1 MTSTGTSAP
10 RSAPVSMRSRGP
22 LVWSAVIGLV
32 AAAASLAA
40 AEVVALLLAPA
51 SSPVLAVGSL
61 VIDLTPPWLKDATI
75 AVFGTDNKAFLLAMV
90 ILLVAILAIMSGM
103 LERRRPAAG
112 AVLLG
117 VVGLVAVVAVVTRAE
132 ASPLWAVPTIVG
144 TLVGVVALRR
154 LSARLAAWLHARA
167 RNQERAASDGT
178 ALDSTASDST
188 APGSV
193 APARTTEPATALA
206 RRTFVGALVG
216 TAAGAAIAGIA
227 ARVANS
233 ATAAVTAVREALT
246 LPAPVAPAAPIP
258 AGAALDVAGI
268 TPLVTANRDF
278 YRIDTALQVPRID
291 AGQWRL
297 RVTGLVE
304 EEIELDWD
312 ELSSLPLQETYV
324 TLMCVSNEVGR
335 GLTGNALWLGHPI
348 REVLA
353 RARPL
358 PEADMVLSVSQDGW
372 TAGTPLEV
380 LQDDRDALLAI
391 GMNGEPLPL
400 EHGFPV
406 RMVVP
411 GLYGYVSATK
421 WVVEL
426 RVTRFDRDQGYW
438 TPRGWSALGPVK
450 THSRI
455 DVPRENS
462 RVSAG
467 MRPVAGIAW
476 AQQTGIERVEV
487 RVDGGPWNEA
497 RLADAISIDTWRQ
510 WVWMWEAT
518 SGTHVIEARATDASG
533 FTQRAQY
540 VPVAPNGAEGYHAV
554 TVRVD
559 G

>member
-1 MTSTGTSAP
+1 
-10 RSAPVSMRSRGP
+10 
-22 LVWSAVIGLV
+22 WSAVVGLV
-32 AAAASLAA
+32 AAAATLAS

-75 AVFGTDNKAFLLAMV
+75 AVFGTDNKAFLLTMV
-90 ILLVAILAIMSGM
+90 ILLVAILAIASGM
-103 LERRRPAAG
+103 LERRRPPAG
-112 AVLLG
+112 AALLG
-117 VVGLVAVVAVVTRAE
+117 VVGAVAVVAVVTRAE

-154 LSARLAAWLHARA
+154 LWARLAAWLVARA
-167 RNQERAASDGT
+167 RDHDRSAPDRAAPESTGPARIGT
-178 ALDSTASDST
+178 DSA
-188 APGSV
+188 

-206 RRTFVGALVG
+206 RRTFFGGLVG

-246 LPAPVAPAAPIP
+246 LPAPTIAAAPIP
-258 AGAALDVAGI
+258 AGASLDVAGI

-291 AGQWRL
+291 AAQWRL

-324 TLMCVSNEVGR
+324 TLMCVSNDVG
-335 GLTGNALWLGHPI
+335 GDLTGNALWLGHPI

-372 TAGTPLEV
+372 TAGTPLQV
-380 LQDDRDALLAI
+380 LQDERDALLAI

-426 RVTRFDRDQGYW
+426 RVTRFDQEQGYW

-455 DVPRENS
+455 DVPRERA
-462 RVSAG
+462 RVSTG
-467 MRPVAGIAW
+467 TVPVAGIAW

-487 RVDGGPWNEA
+487 R
-497 RLADAISIDTWRQ
+497 
-510 WVWMWEAT
+510 
-518 SGTHVIEARATDASG
+518 
-533 FTQRAQY
+533 
-540 VPVAPNGAEGYHAV
+540 
-554 TVRVD
+554 
-559 G
+559 